1 MSSRNCSGFEIIEH
15 SASCCLTFLKHD
27 IYTDAEHSSLVCFLI
42 TFWITKKQHQNEI
55 LRKAVRKVCRLPY
68 WTTFHIDIDLDVFER
83 IDFAMTY
90 IFKIINKNTSI
101 PMRLVTNATMFHQ
114 YQNQK
119 VCNLNIN
126 QK

>member
-1 MSSRNCSGFEIIEH
+1 MSAMSSRNCSGFEIIEH

-90 IFKIINKNTSI
+90 IFKKK
-101 PMRLVTNATMFHQ
+101 
-114 YQNQK
+114 QK
-119 VCNLNIN
+119 HKYPHETRYKCHNVSSVSESKSM
-126 QK
+126 QPKY